1 MEAGDSE
8 GRDEDGASLQLVG
21 EVALAKYYTLSE
33 IGQQL
38 TDPTLSYSDFEQVCE
53 RIGDIYAAI
62 RILDAEVRFT
72 IGDAILAGEM
82 LFGEEAYQA
91 FEHFDVSEEVRRECV
106 RISRKVPR
114 STRKLKRLSWS
125 HHRAVAALPPVEQKQ
140 WLKRAVDEGM
150 SHHQLRDHLSSR
162 NGSEPVEYC
171 ERCGRRL

>member
-1 MEAGDSE
+1 MLPAVSSDWN
-8 GRDEDGASLQLVG
+8 L
-21 EVALAKYYTLSE
+21 TE

-38 TDPTLSYSDFEQVCE
+38 TDPTLAYEDFERVCE

-62 RILDAEVRFT
+62 RVLDAEVRFT

-82 LFGEEAYQA
+82 LFGEQAYQA
-91 FEHFDVSEEVRRECV
+91 FERFDVSEEVRRECV

-125 HHRAVAALPPVEQKQ
+125 HHRAVAALPPVEQKL

-150 SHHQLRDHLSSR
+150 SHHQLREEMSSR

-171 ERCGRRL
+171 GTCGKRL